1 MNIHDEKL
9 REKHFHFIPIKK
21 IDGFCSHH
29 YNSFYQYCSN
39 HKRNIYG
46 FFENEEH
53 KDCKLL
59 KKDNEKNEL
68 MNAIDK
74 AIKIKNEMQDFQKQ
88 INESFE
94 EIKRKI
100 EEIIFFKNFIFSYE
114 SQQKCLIFNYNIL
127 DNLKAFKSIAK
138 LNEKKFELIYKYSK
152 KLINLLKKGNLKAI
166 IKHTD
171 HIYYIKI
178 LVYLNIL
185 SNDNIIACCFDGKMR
200 IYELKNDGSKLIK
213 ELEGHNDI
221 AIKVI
226 KIKEKLIS
234 CSRDKIM
241 EIWEKK
247 K

>member
-1 MNIHDEKL
+1 
-9 REKHFHFIPIKK
+9 
-21 IDGFCSHH
+21 
-29 YNSFYQYCSN
+29 
-39 HKRNIYG
+39 
-46 FFENEEH
+46 
-53 KDCKLL
+53 
-59 KKDNEKNEL
+59 

-94 EIKRKI
+94 EIKRKR

-114 SQQKCLIFNYNIL
+114 TQQKCLIFNYNIL

-178 LVYLNIL
+178 LPYERLSSCSKDDKINIYNEKNYRLEQEINVGNGVVYLNIL

-221 AIKVI
+221 TIKVI

-234 CSRDKIM
+234 CSRDKTM

>member
-1 MNIHDEKL
+1 
-9 REKHFHFIPIKK
+9 
-21 IDGFCSHH
+21 
-29 YNSFYQYCSN
+29 
-39 HKRNIYG
+39 
-46 FFENEEH
+46 
-53 KDCKLL
+53 
-59 KKDNEKNEL
+59 

-94 EIKRKI
+94 EIKRKR

-114 SQQKCLIFNYNIL
+114 TQQKCLIFNYNIL

-185 SNDNIIACCFDGKMR
+185 SNDNIIGCCFDGKMR

-234 CSRDKIM
+234 CSRDKTM